1 MAKKSNKRP
10 ERISGGYLSIPWA
23 VFDSVAFKG
32 STAAARSLMI
42 ALARQANGF
51 NNGHLQMT
59 QSWMKEMGYTNLQ
72 QNKNARDE
80 LIERGLIVYTRRGGL
95 NMGADNF
102 AITWLDIS
110 NFSGLDITFR
120 EYEKGKYLSCDLPPT
135 PRRKQPKK
143 NTPFAKRINHDS
155 VIVSGIEQ

>member
-10 ERISGGYLSIPWA
+10 KRISGGYLSIPWA

-95 NMGADNF
+95 NMGAHYF
-102 AITWLDIS
+102 ALTWLDIS

-143 NTPFAKRINHDS
+143 NTPFAKRISHDS